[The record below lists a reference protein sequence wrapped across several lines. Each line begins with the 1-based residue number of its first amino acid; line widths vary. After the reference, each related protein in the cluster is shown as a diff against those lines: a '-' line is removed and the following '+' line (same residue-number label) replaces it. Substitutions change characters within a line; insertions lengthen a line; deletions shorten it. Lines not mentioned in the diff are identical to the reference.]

1 MAEAAATTLESARRT
16 GHVPASAL
24 RMVVGPFELGDN
36 GEGAKS
42 APIRMKAR
50 TAQPV
55 QHWFWGRVV
64 HDMAGMRLHK
74 DRIPIDYVHN
84 PAEVIGYLNHFR
96 ADTDGLEVSGALVP
110 YKDSDRASEII
121 HKARAG
127 VPYEASINFGGPG
140 IKVEEVAG
148 GQVAQVNGFQF
159 AGPGIVIREWP
170 LRGVAV
176 CPYGAD
182 MNTRSELAQG
192 ESIHVTFTQ
201 SGKETAMSEPPSGHG
216 TPAVPG
222 KPAEAAPPIPAP
234 APAVDATKTEASA
247 EAPKPGA
254 VDAGKKDAQAPPASA
269 DPAAAAKVAPAEAA
283 ASAGKAA
290 PPAAPGVV
298 ELSAARAEC
307 KAFLDAFG
315 PKGGEWFA
323 AGKSFAEAQAL
334 HAQELRAENEALKAR
349 LAALDRGEKAPVPF
363 QPEKRDDARAKRRAE
378 LKGKVGDNLAA
389 FAAEID
395 CTKKKEGN

>member
-1 MAEAAATTLESARRT
+1 MAEPGTMTLESARQT
-16 GHVPASAL
+16 GSVPASAL

-64 HDMAGMRLHK
+64 HDMAGLRLHK
-74 DRIPIDYVHN
+74 DRLPIDYCHD
-84 PAEVIGYLNHFR
+84 PTEVLGYLNKF
-96 ADTDGLEVSGALVP
+96 DTSTGDLVASGALTP
-110 YKDSDRASEII
+110 FKDSDRATEVI
-121 HKARAG
+121 HKSKAG
-127 VPYEASINFGGPG
+127 VPYEASIYFGGDG
-140 IKVEEVAG
+140 IKVEEVAQ
-148 GQVAQVNGFQF
+148 GQAAQVNGFQF

-192 ESIHVTFTQ
+192 ENIHVTFTQ
-201 SGKETAMSEPPSGHG
+201 SGKEPAMSEQ
-216 TPAVPG
+216 
-222 KPAEAAPPIPAP
+222 KPAEAVPPAVVP
-234 APAVDATKTEASA
+234 APAVDAPKTEAPA
-247 EAPKPGA
+247 EAPKA
-254 VDAGKKDAQAPPASA
+254 VDAEKKDAQAPPASA
-269 DPAAAAKVAPAEAA
+269 E

-290 PPAAPGVV
+290 PPAAPGAAA
-298 ELSAARAEC
+298 LSDGRAEC

-323 AGKSFAEAQAL
+323 AGKTLAEAQAL

-349 LAALDRGEKAPVPF
+349 LAALDRGEKAPVTF

-395 CTKKKEGN
+395 CTRKKEGN

>member
-1 MAEAAATTLESARRT
+1 MAEPDTMTLESARQT

-55 QHWFWGRVV
+55 QHWFWGQVV
-64 HDMAGMRLHK
+64 HDMAGMHLHK
-74 DRIPIDYVHN
+74 DRLPIDYVHN
-84 PAEVIGYLNHFR
+84 PAEVIGYLNHFS
-96 ADTDGLEVSGALVP
+96 AGADGLEVSGALVP

-140 IKVEEVAG
+140 IKVEEVAE
-148 GQVAQVNGFQF
+148 GQAAQVNGYRFD
-159 AGPGIVIREWP
+159 GPGIIVREWP

-182 MNTRSELAQG
+182 MNTRSELAQDQ
-192 ESIHVTFTQ
+192 SIPVTFTQ
-201 SGKETAMSEPPSGHG
+201 SGKEPPMSEP
-216 TPAVPG
+216 
-222 KPAEAAPPIPAP
+222 KPAEAAPPAVAT
-234 APAVDATKTEASA
+234 APAVDAPKTEASA
-247 EAPKPGA
+247 EAAPAA
-254 VDAGKKDAQAPPASA
+254 VDTEKQD
-269 DPAAAAKVAPAEAA
+269 APAP
-283 ASAGKAA
+283 AA
-290 PPAAPGVV
+290 PPAAPDAAA
-298 ELSAARAEC
+298 LADARAEC
-307 KAFLDAFG
+307 KRFLDAFG

-323 AGKSFAEAQAL
+323 AGKTFAEAQAL
-334 HAQELRAENEALKAR
+334 HAADLRAENEALKTR
-349 LAALDRGEKAPVPF
+349 LAALDRGEKAPVAF

-378 LKGKVGDNLAA
+378 LKDKVGDNLAA

-395 CTKKKEGN
+395 CTGKKEGN

>member
-1 MAEAAATTLESARRT
+1 MAEPVAMTLESARLL

-50 TAQPV
+50 TAQPI

-64 HDMAGMRLHK
+64 HDMAGMQLHK
-74 DRIPIDYVHN
+74 DRLPIDYVHN
-84 PAEVIGYLNHFR
+84 PAEVIGYLNHFH

-127 VPYEASINFGGPG
+127 VPYEASIYFGGDG
-140 IKVEEVAG
+140 IKVEEVAN
-148 GQVAQVNGFQF
+148 GQVTQVNGFQF

-182 MNTRSELAQG
+182 MNTHSQLAQG
-192 ESIHVTFTQ
+192 ECIPVTFTHA
-201 SGKETAMSEPPSGHG
+201 GKESQMSEP
-216 TPAVPG
+216 
-222 KPAEAAPPIPAP
+222 KPAEAAPPIPVT
-234 APAVDATKTEASA
+234 APAVDAPKPELAA

-254 VDAGKKDAQAPPASA
+254 VDAGKPEVPP
-269 DPAAAAKVAPAEAA
+269 PPPGAAA
-283 ASAGKAA
+283 
-290 PPAAPGVV
+290 
-298 ELSAARAEC
+298 LSDARAEC
-307 KAFLDAFG
+307 KKFLDAFG

-323 AGKSFAEAQAL
+323 AGKTLAEAQEL
-334 HAQELRAENEALKAR
+334 HAKDLVAENETLKAR
-349 LAALDRGEKAPVPF
+349 LAAVERGEKQPVAF

-395 CTKKKEGN
+395 CTKAKEGK

>member
-1 MAEAAATTLESARRT
+1 MVEPSAMTLESARRT
-16 GHVPASAL
+16 GSVPAAAL

-55 QHWFWGRVV
+55 THWFWGRVV

-74 DRIPIDYVHN
+74 DRLPVDYVHN
-84 PAEVIGYLNHFR
+84 PSEVIGYLNHFR
-96 ADTDGLEVSGALVP
+96 ADADGLEVSGALVP
-110 YKDSDRASEII
+110 YKESDRASEII

-127 VPYEASINFGGPG
+127 VPYEASIYFGGEG
-140 IKVEEVAG
+140 VKVEEVAQ
-148 GQVAQVNGFQF
+148 GQAVPVNGFQF

-182 MNTRSELAQG
+182 MGTRSELGPG
-192 ESIHVTFTQ
+192 ESIHVEFTNA
-201 SGKETAMSEPPSGHG
+201 GKESAMSKP
-216 TPAVPG
+216 
-222 KPAEAAPPIPAP
+222 KPAEAAPVV
-234 APAVDATKTEASA
+234 PAVDAPKPELAA

-254 VDAGKKDAQAPPASA
+254 VEAAEKPAEVAGATVDAEKPALSSAEGKQPEA
-269 DPAAAAKVAPAEAA
+269 PAAGMAD
-283 ASAGKAA
+283 
-290 PPAAPGVV
+290 
-298 ELSAARAEC
+298 ARAEC
-307 KAFLDAFG
+307 KKFLDAFG

-323 AGKSFAEAQAL
+323 AGKSFAEAQEL
-334 HAQELRAENEALKAR
+334 HASELRAENEALKAR
-349 LAALDRGEKAPVPF
+349 LAALDRGEKAPVAF

-378 LKGKVGDNLAA
+378 LKAKVGDNLAA
-389 FAAEID
+389 FAAEIE
-395 CTKKKEGN
+395 CKPSKE

>member
-1 MAEAAATTLESARRT
+1 MAEPGAITLESARQT
-16 GHVPASAL
+16 GSVPASAL
-24 RMVVGPFELGDN
+24 RMVGGPFELGDN

-50 TAQPV
+50 TGQPV

-74 DRIPIDYVHN
+74 DRLPIDYVHN

-110 YKDSDRASEII
+110 YKDNDRASEII

-127 VPYEASINFGGPG
+127 VPYEASIYFGGDG
-140 IKVEEVAG
+140 IRVEDVAQ

-192 ESIHVTFTQ
+192 EGIHITFTQ
-201 SGKETAMSEPPSGHG
+201 SGKEPAMSEP
-216 TPAVPG
+216 
-222 KPAEAAPPIPAP
+222 KPAEAAPPAVAT
-234 APAVDATKTEASA
+234 APAVDAPKTDAPKTEAPA
-247 EAPKPGA
+247 EAPKPGT
-254 VDAGKKDAQAPPASA
+254 VDAEKKDAQAPPASA
-269 DPAAAAKVAPAEAA
+269 EP
-283 ASAGKAA
+283 SAGKATQ
-290 PPAAPGVV
+290 PAVPGAA

-323 AGKSFAEAQAL
+323 AGKTLAEAQAL
-334 HAQELRAENEALKAR
+334 HAQELRTENEALKAR
-349 LAALDRGEKAPVPF
+349 LAALDRGEKAPVTF

-395 CTKKKEGN
+395 CTRKKEGN

>member
-1 MAEAAATTLESARRT
+1 MVELSAMTLESARRT
-16 GHVPASAL
+16 GSVPASAL

-74 DRIPIDYVHN
+74 DRLPVDYVHD
-84 PAEVIGYLNHFR
+84 PTEVIGYLNHFR

-110 YKDSDRASEII
+110 YKDNDRASEII

-127 VPYEASINFGGPG
+127 VPYEASIYFGGDG
-140 IKVEEVAG
+140 IKVEEVAQ

-159 AGPGIVIREWP
+159 AGPGIIIREWP

-192 ESIHVTFTQ
+192 ESVHVTFTNLVAQ
-201 SGKETAMSEPPSGHG
+201 ATAGKETEMSES
-216 TPAVPG
+216 
-222 KPAEAAPPIPAP
+222 KPAEAAPPRPAP
-234 APAVDATKTEASA
+234 APAVDAPKTEASA
-247 EAPKPGA
+247 ETPKA
-254 VDAGKKDAQAPPASA
+254 VDAENLPAGQAGKDAQAPPASA
-269 DPAAAAKVAPAEAA
+269 DPAAAALAD
-283 ASAGKAA
+283 
-290 PPAAPGVV
+290 
-298 ELSAARAEC
+298 ARAEC
-307 KAFLDAFG
+307 KKFLDAFG

-323 AGKSFAEAQAL
+323 AGRTFAEAQAL
-334 HAQELRAENEALKAR
+334 HAQDLRAENEALKAR
-349 LAALDRGEKAPVPF
+349 LAALDRGEKAPVAF

-395 CTKKKEGN
+395 CTKTKEGN

>member
-1 MAEAAATTLESARRT
+1 MAEAAAITLESARQT

-55 QHWFWGRVV
+55 DHWFWGRVV
-64 HDMAGMRLHK
+64 HDMAGMRHK

-84 PAEVIGYLNHFR
+84 PAEVIGYLNHFH
-96 ADTDGLEVSGALVP
+96 ADTDGLDVSGALVP

-127 VPYEASINFGGPG
+127 VPYEASIYFGGDG
-140 IKVEEVAG
+140 IKVEEVAE
-148 GQVAQVNGFQF
+148 GQAAQVNGFQF

-192 ESIHVTFTQ
+192 ESTHVTFTNQ
-201 SGKETAMSEPPSGHG
+201 VAQATTGKEIAMSEQ
-216 TPAVPG
+216 
-222 KPAEAAPPIPAP
+222 KPAEAAPPIPVT
-234 APAVDATKTEASA
+234 APAVDAPKVEVPA
-247 EAPKPGA
+247 EAPKA
-254 VDAGKKDAQAPPASA
+254 VDAEKKDAQAPPASA
-269 DPAAAAKVAPAEAA
+269 E
-283 ASAGKAA
+283 ASAG
-290 PPAAPGVV
+290 VV
-298 ELSAARAEC
+298 VSVAMKEDVVRDLRAEC
-307 KAFLDAFG
+307 KTFLDAFG

-323 AGKSFAEAQAL
+323 AGKTLAEAQAL
-334 HAQELRAENEALKAR
+334 HAQELRAENEALKTR
-349 LAALDRGEKAPVPF
+349 LAALDRGEKAPVTF

-395 CTKKKEGN
+395 CTRKKEGN

>member
-1 MAEAAATTLESARRT
+1 MAEPGAITLESARQT
-16 GHVPASAL
+16 GSVPASAL
-24 RMVVGPFELGDN
+24 RMVGGPFELGDN

-50 TAQPV
+50 TGQPV
-55 QHWFWGRVV
+55 EHWFWGRVV

-74 DRIPIDYVHN
+74 DRLPIDYVHD
-84 PAEVIGYLNHFR
+84 PLEVIGYLNHFR

-140 IKVEEVAG
+140 IKVEEVAE
-148 GQVAQVNGFQF
+148 GQAAQVNGYQF
-159 AGPGIVIREWP
+159 AGPGIIVREWP

-192 ESIHVTFTQ
+192 ESVHVTFTNLVAQ
-201 SGKETAMSEPPSGHG
+201 ATAGKETEMSES
-216 TPAVPG
+216 
-222 KPAEAAPPIPAP
+222 KPAEAAPV
-234 APAVDATKTEASA
+234 APAVDAKKTELAA

-254 VDAGKKDAQAPPASA
+254 VDAAHAP
-269 DPAAAAKVAPAEAA
+269 
-283 ASAGKAA
+283 AA
-290 PPAAPGVV
+290 PPVESDAV
-298 ELSAARAEC
+298 ELSDGRAEC
-307 KAFLDAFG
+307 KKFLDAFG

-323 AGKSFAEAQAL
+323 AGKSFVEAQAF

-349 LAALDRGEKAPVPF
+349 LAALDRGEKAPVTF
-363 QPEKRDDARAKRRAE
+363 QAEKRDDARAKRRAE

-395 CTKKKEGN
+395 CTTKKEGN

>member
-1 MAEAAATTLESARRT
+1 
-16 GHVPASAL
+16 
-24 RMVVGPFELGDN
+24 MVVGPFELGDN

-74 DRIPIDYVHN
+74 DRLPIDYVHD
-84 PAEVIGYLNHFR
+84 PTEVIGYLNHFR

-127 VPYEASINFGGPG
+127 VPYEASIYFGGDG
-140 IKVEEVAG
+140 IKVEEVAQ
-148 GQVAQVNGFQF
+148 GQAAQVNGFQF

-201 SGKETAMSEPPSGHG
+201 SGKETAMSES
-216 TPAVPG
+216 

-234 APAVDATKTEASA
+234 IPATAPAVDAPKPEASA
-247 EAPKPGA
+247 EAPKPGT
-254 VDAGKKDAQAPPASA
+254 VDAEKKDVLAP
-269 DPAAAAKVAPAEAA
+269 
-283 ASAGKAA
+283 AA
-290 PPAAPGVV
+290 PPSVPGVAA
-298 ELSAARAEC
+298 LADARAEC
-307 KAFLDAFG
+307 KVFLDAFG

-323 AGKSFAEAQAL
+323 AGKTLAEAQAL

-349 LAALDRGEKAPVPF
+349 LAALDRGEKAPVAF

-395 CTKKKEGN
+395 CTKTKEGK

>member
-1 MAEAAATTLESARRT
+1 MAEAAAITLESARRT

-42 APIRMKAR
+42 APIRMRAR

-64 HDMAGMRLHK
+64 HDMAGMHLHK
-74 DRIPIDYVHN
+74 DRLPIDYVHN
-84 PAEVIGYLNHFR
+84 PSEVIGYLNHFR
-96 ADTDGLEVSGALVP
+96 ADADGLEVSGALVP
-110 YKDSDRASEII
+110 YKESDRASEII

-140 IKVEEVAG
+140 IKVEEVAE
-148 GQVAQVNGFQF
+148 GQAARVNGYQF
-159 AGPGIVIREWP
+159 DGPGIIVREWP

-192 ESIHVTFTQ
+192 ESIPVTFTQ
-201 SGKETAMSEPPSGHG
+201 SGKESPMSEP
-216 TPAVPG
+216 

-234 APAVDATKTEASA
+234 VPATAPAVAPAMAGKPAVDAPKTEPAA
-247 EAPKPGA
+247 EAPKA
-254 VDAGKKDAQAPPASA
+254 VDAEKKDAP
-269 DPAAAAKVAPAEAA
+269 
-283 ASAGKAA
+283 
-290 PPAAPGVV
+290 APGADG
-298 ELSAARAEC
+298 LSDARAEC

-323 AGKSFAEAQAL
+323 AGKTFVDAQAL
-334 HAQELRAENEALKAR
+334 HAADLRVENETLKAR

-378 LKGKVGDNLAA
+378 LKNKVGDNLAA

-395 CTKKKEGN
+395 CTRKKEGN

>member
-1 MAEAAATTLESARRT
+1 MAEPGAMTLESARRT

-24 RMVVGPFELGDN
+24 RMIVGPFELGDN

-55 QHWFWGRVV
+55 NHWFWGRVV

-74 DRIPIDYVHN
+74 DRLPVDYVHD
-84 PAEVIGYLNHFR
+84 PTEVIGYLNHFR

-127 VPYEASINFGGPG
+127 VPYEASIYFGGDG
-140 IKVEEVAG
+140 IKVEDVAQ

-192 ESIHVTFTQ
+192 ESIHVTFTNLPAVA
-201 SGKETAMSEPPSGHG
+201 GKGEIAMSEP
-216 TPAVPG
+216 
-222 KPAEAAPPIPAP
+222 KPAEAVPPVVVT
-234 APAVDATKTEASA
+234 APAVDAPKTELAA
-247 EAPKPGA
+247 EAPKA
-254 VDAGKKDAQAPPASA
+254 VDTEKKDPPV
-269 DPAAAAKVAPAEAA
+269 P
-283 ASAGKAA
+283 AA
-290 PPAAPGVV
+290 PPAAPGAAA
-298 ELSAARAEC
+298 LSDARAEC

-323 AGKSFAEAQAL
+323 AGKTLAEAQAL

-349 LAALDRGEKAPVPF
+349 LAALDRGEKAPVTF

-395 CTKKKEGN
+395 CTRKKEGN

>member
-1 MAEAAATTLESARRT
+1 MVELSAMTLESARKN
-16 GHVPASAL
+16 GSVPAAAL
-24 RMVVGPFELGDN
+24 RMVVGAFELGDN

-42 APIRMKAR
+42 APIRIKAR
-50 TAQPV
+50 SAQPV

-74 DRIPIDYVHN
+74 DRLPIDYVHD
-84 PAEVIGYLNHFR
+84 PLEVIGHLNHFR

-110 YKDSDRASEII
+110 YKDNDRASEII

-127 VPYEASINFGGPG
+127 VPYEASIYFGGDG
-140 IKVEEVAG
+140 IKVEDVAE
-148 GQVAQVNGFQF
+148 GQVTQVNGFQF
-159 AGPGIVIREWP
+159 AGPGIIIREWP

-192 ESIHVTFTQ
+192 ESIHVTFTNLVAQ
-201 SGKETAMSEPPSGHG
+201 ATAGKETAMSEP
-216 TPAVPG
+216 
-222 KPAEAAPPIPAP
+222 KPAEAAPPIPAT
-234 APAVDATKTEASA
+234 APAVDAPKTEASA
-247 EAPKPGA
+247 EAPKAVDAAQTPPAPPAEPGA
-254 VDAGKKDAQAPPASA
+254 VG
-269 DPAAAAKVAPAEAA
+269 
-283 ASAGKAA
+283 
-290 PPAAPGVV
+290 
-298 ELSAARAEC
+298 LSDARAEC
-307 KAFLDAFG
+307 KKFLDAFG

-323 AGKSFAEAQAL
+323 AGKTFAEAQAF
-334 HAQELRAENEALKAR
+334 HAQDLRAENEALKAR
-349 LAALDRGEKAPVPF
+349 LAALDRGEKAPVAF

-395 CTKKKEGN
+395 CTPRKKEGN

>member
-1 MAEAAATTLESARRT
+1 MAEAAAMTLESARRT
-16 GHVPASAL
+16 GHVPATAL
-24 RMVVGPFELGDN
+24 RMVIGPFELGDN

-55 QHWFWGRVV
+55 THWFWGRVV

-74 DRIPIDYVHN
+74 DRLPVDYVHN
-84 PAEVIGYLNHFR
+84 PSEVIGYLNHFR
-96 ADTDGLEVSGALVP
+96 ADADGLEVSGALVP

-127 VPYEASINFGGPG
+127 VPYEASIYFGGDG
-140 IKVEEVAG
+140 IKVEEVTE
-148 GQVAQVNGFQF
+148 GQAVPVNGFQF
-159 AGPGIVIREWP
+159 TGPGIVIREWP

-182 MNTRSELAQG
+182 MGTRSELGPG
-192 ESIHVTFTQ
+192 ESIHVEFTNA
-201 SGKETAMSEPPSGHG
+201 GKESAMSEP
-216 TPAVPG
+216 
-222 KPAEAAPPIPAP
+222 KPAEVAPV
-234 APAVDATKTEASA
+234 APAVDAPKPEPAA

-254 VDAGKKDAQAPPASA
+254 VEAAEKPVEVAQATVDAEKKDPPAPGA
-269 DPAAAAKVAPAEAA
+269 D
-283 ASAGKAA
+283 G
-290 PPAAPGVV
+290 
-298 ELSAARAEC
+298 LSDARAEC
-307 KAFLDAFG
+307 KKFLDAFG

-323 AGKSFAEAQAL
+323 AGKTFAEAQDL
-334 HAQELRAENEALKAR
+334 HAKDLRAENEALKAR
-349 LAALDRGEKAPVPF
+349 LAALDRGEKAPVAF

-378 LKGKVGDNLAA
+378 LKAKVGDNLAA

-395 CTKKKEGN
+395 CKPSKE

>member
-1 MAEAAATTLESARRT
+1 MAEPGAMTLESARQT

-42 APIRMKAR
+42 APIHMKAR

-74 DRIPIDYVHN
+74 DRIPIDYMHD
-84 PAEVIGYLNHFR
+84 PAEVMGYLNHFH

-140 IKVEEVAG
+140 IKVEEVAQ

-159 AGPGIVIREWP
+159 AGPGTIIREWP

-192 ESIHVTFTQ
+192 ESIPVTFTNLPAVVGT
-201 SGKETAMSEPPSGHG
+201 GKETAMSEQ
-216 TPAVPG
+216 
-222 KPAEAAPPIPAP
+222 KPAEAVPPVVVPIVVPV
-234 APAVDATKTEASA
+234 PAVDAPKTEASA

-254 VDAGKKDAQAPPASA
+254 VDAGKKEPPA
-269 DPAAAAKVAPAEAA
+269 PAAQPAVPGAA
-283 ASAGKAA
+283 
-290 PPAAPGVV
+290 

-323 AGKSFAEAQAL
+323 AGKTLAEAQAL

-395 CTKKKEGN
+395 CTRKKEGN

>member
-1 MAEAAATTLESARRT
+1 MAEPDAMTLESVRQT
-16 GHVPASAL
+16 GNVPASAL

-50 TAQPV
+50 TAQPI

-64 HDMAGMRLHK
+64 HDMAGMHLHK
-74 DRIPIDYVHN
+74 DRLPIDYMHD

-96 ADTDGLEVSGALVP
+96 ADMDGLEVSGALVP

-127 VPYEASINFGGPG
+127 VPYEASIYFGGDG
-140 IKVEEVAG
+140 IKVEEVAE
-148 GQVAQVNGFQF
+148 GQAAQVNGFQF

-182 MNTRSELAQG
+182 MNTRSQLAQG
-192 ESIHVTFTQ
+192 ECIPVTFTQ
-201 SGKETAMSEPPSGHG
+201 SGKESQMSEP
-216 TPAVPG
+216 
-222 KPAEAAPPIPAP
+222 KPAEAAPPIPAT
-234 APAVDATKTEASA
+234 APAVDAPKTELAA

-254 VDAGKKDAQAPPASA
+254 VDAEKKEPPV
-269 DPAAAAKVAPAEAA
+269 P
-283 ASAGKAA
+283 AA
-290 PPAAPGVV
+290 PPAAPGATA
-298 ELSAARAEC
+298 LADARAEC

-323 AGKSFAEAQAL
+323 AGKTLAEAHELYAKD
-334 HAQELRAENEALKAR
+334 LRAENETLKSR
-349 LAALDRGEKAPVPF
+349 LAALDRGEKQPVPF

-378 LKGKVGDNLAA
+378 LKTKVGDNLAA

-395 CTKKKEGN
+395 CTKAKEGK

>member
-1 MAEAAATTLESARRT
+1 MVELSAMTLESARRT
-16 GHVPASAL
+16 GSVPASAL

-74 DRIPIDYVHN
+74 DRLPIDYVHN

-110 YKDSDRASEII
+110 YKDNDRASEII

-127 VPYEASINFGGPG
+127 VPYEASIYFGGDG
-140 IKVEEVAG
+140 IKVEEVAQ
-148 GQVAQVNGFQF
+148 GQVTQVNGFQF

-192 ESIHVTFTQ
+192 ESIHVTFTNLVAQ
-201 SGKETAMSEPPSGHG
+201 ATAGKETEMSEP
-216 TPAVPG
+216 
-222 KPAEAAPPIPAP
+222 KPAEAGPPIPAT
-234 APAVDATKTEASA
+234 APAVDAPKTELAA
-247 EAPKPGA
+247 EAPKA
-254 VDAGKKDAQAPPASA
+254 VDAAQTPPAPPA
-269 DPAAAAKVAPAEAA
+269 E
-283 ASAGKAA
+283 
-290 PPAAPGVV
+290 PGVV
-298 ELSAARAEC
+298 ELSDARAEC

-323 AGKSFAEAQAL
+323 AGKTLAEAQAL
-334 HAQELRAENEALKAR
+334 MPRNSR
-349 LAALDRGEKAPVPF
+349 PRT
-363 QPEKRDDARAKRRAE
+363 RR
-378 LKGKVGDNLAA
+378 
-389 FAAEID
+389 
-395 CTKKKEGN
+395 

>member
-1 MAEAAATTLESARRT
+1 MAEAATTLESARQT
-16 GHVPASAL
+16 GHAPASAM

-50 TAQPV
+50 TAQPI

-64 HDMAGMRLHK
+64 HDMAGMQLHK
-74 DRIPIDYVHN
+74 DRIPLDYVHN
-84 PAEVIGYLNHFR
+84 PAEVIGYLNHFH
-96 ADTDGLEVSGALVP
+96 AGTDGLEVSGALVP
-110 YKDSDRASEII
+110 YKDTDRASEII

-127 VPYEASINFGGPG
+127 VPYEASINFGGDG
-140 IKVEEVAG
+140 IKVEEVAQ
-148 GQVAQVNGFQF
+148 GQLTQVNGFQF
-159 AGPGIVIREWP
+159 EGPGIVIREWP

-192 ESIHVTFTQ
+192 ESTHVTFTQ
-201 SGKETAMSEPPSGHG
+201 SGKEPAMSEP
-216 TPAVPG
+216 
-222 KPAEAAPPIPAP
+222 KPAEAAPPIPVT
-234 APAVDATKTEASA
+234 APAVEAPKTEASA
-247 EAPKPGA
+247 EAPKA
-254 VDAGKKDAQAPPASA
+254 VDAEKKEAQASPAL
-269 DPAAAAKVAPAEAA
+269 PVAPGTAA
-283 ASAGKAA
+283 LAD
-290 PPAAPGVV
+290 
-298 ELSAARAEC
+298 ARAEC

-323 AGKSFAEAQAL
+323 AGKTFAEAQAL
-334 HAQELRAENEALKAR
+334 HAQELKAENEALKAR
-349 LAALDRGEKAPVPF
+349 LAALDRGEKAPVTF

-395 CTKKKEGN
+395 CTRKKEGN